1 MSPARAPG
9 LQATRRLLFTRNP
22 FIPRTPIVARLY
34 LAKHLVKAQR
44 IAIAAFR

>member
-9 LQATRRLLFTRNP
+9 SQATKRLLFTRNP
-22 FIPRTPIVARLY
+22 FTPRTPIAARLY
-34 LAKHLVKAQR
+34 LQKHLVKAQR

>member
-9 LQATRRLLFTRNP
+9 SQATQRLLFTRNLL
-22 FIPRTPIVARLY
+22 IPRTPIVARLY
-34 LAKHLVKAQR
+34 LSKHLDKARR